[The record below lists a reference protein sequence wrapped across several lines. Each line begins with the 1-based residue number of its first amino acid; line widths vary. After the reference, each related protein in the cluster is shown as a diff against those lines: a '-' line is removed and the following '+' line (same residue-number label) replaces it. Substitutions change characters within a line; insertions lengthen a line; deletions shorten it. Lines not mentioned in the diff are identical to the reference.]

1 MRVCEW
7 RRGGTTRQTLG
18 ARLPKK
24 MVVVDGKVVVNG
36 KGGGGGFPVKVG
48 TGIGIGIGATTG
60 RWAARGSVA

>member
-1 MRVCEW
+1 MLSEVKLVRVCEW

-36 KGGGGGFPVKVG
+36 KGGGW
-48 TGIGIGIGATTG
+48 GIHDCG
-60 RWAARGSVA
+60 

>member
-36 KGGGGGFPVKVG
+36 KGGGW
-48 TGIGIGIGATTG
+48 GIHDCG
-60 RWAARGSVA
+60 